1 MAQLLTP
8 PPSPRMARRQFR
20 ESNDASGFMSIEEY
34 LYRIDPYRSTTIS
47 NPLPYPLHFRTAY
60 PPQRSKILSHRQEI
74 ETILHLHGLSSEFVF
89 SLVEVTKPQ
98 YPEGDNAILVARIGI
113 YEVEVPPGS
122 LGPAKDEVN
131 KLLNIENT
139 YNIDVEI
146 VHELFHFQPSLFPIS
161 PEHQAVQAY
170 NAMHDRII
178 EMLHGLLNHNW
189 NLLCLFEAG
198 NSIDKTSTTI
208 IVMVSQKIKQH
219 WMTLV
224 NSIKRFFNANFR
236 DLMIEVEILPGC
248 LSTLTG
254 GNRSD
259 LIDISNGL
267 MESMQADG
275 RPLMG
280 TSIGVR
286 GEQGG
291 GTLGGLVTL
300 NWNGVDYQCAITNY
314 HVVKPAHDA
323 EDNIKVQAD
332 RYGSCPWRIDDTN
345 CEIIYY
351 SPNDVATLQNA
362 LIEAVQYNQQ
372 NLDRMLANYNRRVEA
387 KVEVPETLRTTIEY
401 LNKDILDKK
410 TKLRTTHSMPR
421 VLGRVFCSSGAAI
434 WEGRINDWAFIL
446 LSDDSSQHFEPNR
459 MPFIPISQNPSAYK
473 CGRLSVPE
481 GTVLDSFGTIKPGEW
496 YFRLGRSS
504 AHAGVS
510 NGVAATCNWDGED
523 RNSSDEKGNLVLI
536 SRGVTKENII
546 LNRRTANGGK
556 VIQGDFGLRG
566 DSGSLLV
573 DKDGKICGLCYGKAT
588 SLVGPNGEEE
598 WQPSAGLAMTIPEV
612 VKGLNHR
619 MAVYNELG
627 LPANPPVTLSL
638 PTQ

>member
-47 NPLPYPLHFRTAY
+47 NPLPYPLDFRTAY
-60 PPQRSKILSHRQEI
+60 PPRRSKILSHRQEI
-74 ETILHLHGLSSEFVF
+74 ETILLLHGLPSEFVF
-89 SLVEVTKPQ
+89 SLVEVTKPE
-98 YPEGDNAILVARIGI
+98 YPGGDNAILVARIGI
-113 YEVEVPPGS
+113 YKAEVPPGS
-122 LGPAKDEVN
+122 LGSAKDEVN
-131 KLLNIENT
+131 RLLNIENT

-161 PEHQAVQAY
+161 SEHQTVQAY

-189 NLLCLFEAG
+189 KLLSLFEAG

-208 IVMVSQKIKQH
+208 VVMVSPRIKQH
-219 WMTLV
+219 WMILV
-224 NSIKRFFNANFR
+224 NSIKRLFNTNFR
-236 DLMIEVEILPGC
+236 DLMIEVEILPGD

-259 LIDISNGL
+259 LIDISNVL

-300 NWNGVDYQCAITNY
+300 NWNGVNYQCAITNY

-323 EDNIKVQAD
+323 EDNIKLQAD
-332 RYGSCPWRIDDTN
+332 RHGSSPWRIDDTN

-351 SPNDVATLQNA
+351 SPKDVATLQNA
-362 LIEAVQYNQQ
+362 LNEAVQDNQQ
-372 NLDRMLANYNRRVEA
+372 NLDRMLANYNRRAEDEI
-387 KVEVPETLRTTIEY
+387 EVPETLRATIDY

-410 TKLRTTHSMPR
+410 TKLITSHSMPR

-434 WEGRINDWAFIL
+434 WEGCINDWAFVV
-446 LSDDSSQHFEPNR
+446 LSDDSSQYFQPNR
-459 MPFIPISQNPSAYK
+459 MPFIPISQNPSAYD

-481 GTVLDSFGTIKPGEW
+481 GAILDSFGTIKPNEW
-496 YFRLGRSS
+496 YYRVGRSS

-510 NGVAATCNWDGED
+510 NGVAVTCNWDGED
-523 RNSSDEKGNLVLI
+523 QNRFGENGNLVRI
-536 SRGVTKENII
+536 SKGVTKENII
-546 LNRRTANGGK
+546 LSRRMVNGR
-556 VIQGDFGLRG
+556 VLQADFGIRG

-573 DKDGKICGLCYGKAT
+573 DKDGNICGLYYGKAT
-588 SLVGPNGEEE
+588 SWVGPDGEEE
-598 WQPSAGLAMTIPEV
+598 WQPSAGLVMTVPEV
-612 VKGLNHR
+612 VKGLNRR

-627 LPANPPVTLSL
+627 LPANSPVTLSL